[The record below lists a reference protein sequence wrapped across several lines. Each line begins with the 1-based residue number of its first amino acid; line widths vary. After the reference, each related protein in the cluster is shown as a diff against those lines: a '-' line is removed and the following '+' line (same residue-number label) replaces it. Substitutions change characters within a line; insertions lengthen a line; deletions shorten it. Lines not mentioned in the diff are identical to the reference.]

1 MRALFTAVVLL
12 GTLLSGCG
20 PASKPTPTPTVLPAD
35 LAGPAP
41 TAELPRG
48 VLAKITRTGGIAGV
62 RDTIIIRADGS
73 ATFTDED
80 RYPHE
85 PKPFLVSESV
95 VQDLEAAFRSDEWRQ
110 LTKSYGYCA
119 QCADYFYYDISGG
132 GKTVIA
138 RELVEQY
145 PPVLRLVD
153 EHAIALFRVV
163 DCTGGHIPTTVPQP
177 SPTAIA
183 DC

>member
-1 MRALFTAVVLL
+1 M
-12 GTLLSGCG
+12 
-20 PASKPTPTPTVLPAD
+20 
-35 LAGPAP
+35 
-41 TAELPRG
+41 
-48 VLAKITRTGGIAGV
+48 LAKITRTGGIAGV